1 MSALVVFGLVF
12 GVDSTDISTASTL
25 LLAAVGLMIL
35 YRISKPMNRMR
46 WTVFTGVTVGMLI
59 CIFFVNNLFAI
70 SMVSLEMRY
79 ASRCIRSGDRT
90 CSSLYEQ
97 HHRNTREVLQYYAS
111 EETAKR
117 ENTKEQKTNKIRKSF
132 K

>member
-1 MSALVVFGLVF
+1 MKAILSPNVLLKALPAGLTDFFIVSALVVFGLVF

-59 CIFFVNNLFAI
+59 CIFL
-70 SMVSLEMRY
+70 
-79 ASRCIRSGDRT
+79 C
-90 CSSLYEQ
+90 Q
-97 HHRNTREVLQYYAS
+97 
-111 EETAKR
+111 
-117 ENTKEQKTNKIRKSF
+117 
-132 K
+132 